1 MVQSIAQSPISFDA
15 FLDWYPD
22 DGRRYELI
30 EGEIVEV
37 LPTGPHEDI
46 GGFLAAELNIEIRRS
61 QKPYSIPRNCLIRPQ
76 VNNSG
81 YMPDVAVLDRERLIH
96 EPLWPTASVI
106 QAGTTIPL
114 VIEVVS
120 TNWRDDYG
128 HKFVEYEAMGIQEY
142 WIVDFRALGAV
153 RHIGKPKQPT
163 ITICQLDGEEY
174 QIQKFIADEKL
185 VSGVFPQ
192 LNLAASSVFAIASPN
207 QQNTGMIDTR

>member
-1 MVQSIAQSPISFDA
+1 MVQSLAQDPTSSGPMSFDA

-30 EGEIVEV
+30 EGKIVEV
-37 LPTGPHEDI
+37 LPTGSHEDI
-46 GGFLAAELNIEIRRS
+46 GGFLASELNLEIRRS

-81 YMPDVAVLDRERLIH
+81 YIPDVAVLNREHLTR
-96 EPLWPTASVI
+96 EPLWQTTSVI
-106 QAGTTIPL
+106 QDGATVPL

-153 RHIGKPKQPT
+153 RHIGQPKQPT

-185 VSGVFPQ
+185 ASGVFPQ
-192 LNLAASSVFAIASPN
+192 LDLAASSVFAIANDS
-207 QQNTGMIDTR
+207 